1 MLLLQG
7 VPRGGRTV
15 SVAVWL
21 FNPFTATISSRGSGE
36 ALVTVML
43 LLILL
48 LLFKGA
54 AHSSCGKPGWGP
66 WLAITAGGA
75 FMLLR

>member
-1 MLLLQG
+1 MLLLQA
-7 VPRGGRTV
+7 VPHGSRAV
-15 SVAVWL
+15 SLAVWL

-48 LLFKGA
+48 QLFKGV
-54 AHSSCGKPGWGP
+54 AHPSHE
-66 WLAITAGGA
+66 
-75 FMLLR
+75 